1 MEKQILELVE
11 SNDIKAVEKSRLF
24 KLRFMFLL
32 KSDQTIMSF
41 HIHSFIHSYI
51 HYGIIFAKNLMENVS
66 NQKYS

>member
-1 MEKQILELVE
+1 MVTVSLDGDNE
-11 SNDIKAVEKSRLF
+11 IKTRFF
-24 KLRFMFLL
+24 KLWFEFLL

-41 HIHSFIHSYI
+41 HSYI